1 VSARATQECRM
12 PWMNLECSPIHIYIH
27 CRLTNHLL
35 WIHYRF
41 WLFQGLWHWF

>member
-12 PWMNLECSPIHIYIH
+12 PWMNMECSPIHIYIH

-35 WIHYRF
+35 WKHYRF
-41 WLFQGLWHWF
+41 WLFQGLRHWF